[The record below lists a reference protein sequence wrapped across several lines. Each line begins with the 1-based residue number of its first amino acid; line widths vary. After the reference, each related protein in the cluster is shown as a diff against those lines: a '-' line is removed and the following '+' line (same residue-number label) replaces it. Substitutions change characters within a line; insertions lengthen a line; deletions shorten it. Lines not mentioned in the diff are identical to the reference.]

1 MATII
6 APTPVFLDTPI
17 TEVTLDATVLVSFA
31 VVILT
36 AATYAFNRHE

>member
-1 MATII
+1 MGTIT
-6 APTPVFLDTPI
+6 APAAIFLDTPI
-17 TEVTLDATVLVSFA
+17 TEVTLDATVLVGFA